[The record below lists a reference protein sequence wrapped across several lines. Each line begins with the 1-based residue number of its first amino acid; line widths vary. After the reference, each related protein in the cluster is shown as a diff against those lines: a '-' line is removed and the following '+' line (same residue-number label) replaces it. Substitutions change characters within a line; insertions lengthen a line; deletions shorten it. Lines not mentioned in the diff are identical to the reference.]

1 MYQLDICPEY
11 IVTHF
16 SELSTLSRRLKI
28 CPNGS
33 KIDKVKGLSL
43 YLMPYNW
50 EGHSSKSAV
59 YAQYK
64 LRLLDQISGK
74 HYEKEGD
81 SHSLTRLD
89 SNIYL

>member
-50 EGHSSKSAV
+50 KAIHQNQRYMHNISYDYSIKSV
-59 YAQYK
+59 
-64 LRLLDQISGK
+64 
-74 HYEKEGD
+74 ENT
-81 SHSLTRLD
+81 TRKKV
-89 SNIYL
+89 IPIH